1 MADVHVAL
9 DLGSPASQLLWVELR
24 WSPTQPQQT
33 WTLPVWT
40 PGSYTVRDPSQ
51 HLHSLTVEQAGQVLV
66 PRRRSPET
74 WDLECRV
81 SEPITLRYALE
92 ARQLT
97 VRTNHLD
104 PVFASLCLS
113 AVVMLVE
120 GQRWNPHVLDVLLP
134 ASWSV
139 VCPLP
144 RTNGSFLAEDF
155 DHLVDA
161 PVHAGELQVET
172 LNVRKVAHELVLIGT
187 PPSGW
192 SKTLPQEI
200 EAICSSVCDLMD
212 SDPPSREPYQLVL
225 QLLDQGYGGLEHDN
239 SSVMQFP
246 WTRLLEE
253 GGTRSLLQLIGHE
266 YLHQWNVRRLRPSE
280 YVPYRYDRPVI
291 SEGLWFAEGITS
303 YFDLALPLLSG
314 FSSRLDL
321 LEDLAAD
328 LSHVL
333 LNPGTGIQSLA
344 DSSREAWV
352 RLYKQSP
359 ANARSQISYY
369 RLGTALAFCLDV
381 RLRQVGGS
389 LAETLRLLWNQL
401 GVSGRGYT
409 RVALMEAIG
418 ASSAQLAAQLPDWLD
433 DRGSIPIESCLNALG
448 LELEPVMAAHPD
460 AGWTLREGDG
470 SVWIDRTTSSGAA
483 ESAGLV
489 AGDELMA
496 IRNWR
501 CRTLKRSQQLL
512 QGSDHCQVIYSRR
525 GRIANTQLSLKKAGV
540 ERHRLAWDPG
550 APREARLL
558 RDQWFQII

>member
-1 MADVHVAL
+1 MADVQVAL
-9 DLGSPASQLLWVELR
+9 DLGTPASQLLWVEMR
-24 WSPTQPQQT
+24 WSPSERRQA

-51 HLHSLTVEQAGQVLV
+51 HLHSLTVEQAGKPLI

-74 WDLECRV
+74 WELECQV

-97 VRTNHLD
+97 VRTNHID

-120 GQRWNPHVLDVLLP
+120 GQRWNQHALEVSLP

-144 RTNGSFLAEDF
+144 ESNGCFLAEDF

-161 PVHAGELQVET
+161 PVHAGALQVKT
-172 LNVRKVAHELVLIGT
+172 LNVRKVSHELVLIGT

-192 SKTLPQEI
+192 STTLPGEI
-200 EAICSSVCDLMD
+200 ESICSSVCDLMD

-239 SSVMQFP
+239 ASVMQFP

-381 RLRQVGGS
+381 RLRQSGGS
-389 LAETLRLLWNQL
+389 LAETLRLLWRRL
-401 GVSGRGYT
+401 GIHGRGYT
-409 RVALMEAIG
+409 RSDLIEVIG
-418 ASSAQLAAQLPDWLD
+418 LTSNDLAAELPAWLD
-433 DRGSIPIESCLNALG
+433 VCGSLPIEPCLKDLG
-448 LELEPVMAAHPD
+448 LVLEPVMASHPD
-460 AGWTLREGDG
+460 AGWTLREADG
-470 SVWIDRTTSSGAA
+470 TVWIDRTVPAGPA

-489 AGDELMA
+489 AGDELLSL
-496 IRNWR
+496 RDWR
-501 CRTLKRSQQLL
+501 CRNLQRSQQLL
-512 QGSDHCQVIYSRR
+512 HGSDQCQVIYSRR
-525 GRIANTQLSLKKAGV
+525 GRIANTELSLKKAGV

-550 APREARLL
+550 ATREARLL

>member
-9 DLGSPASQLLWVELR
+9 DLSSPASQILQVEIR
-24 WSPTQPQQT
+24 WCPAQPRQT

-51 HLHSLTVEQAGQVLV
+51 HLHSLSVEQSGQVLS

-74 WDLECRV
+74 WELDCRV
-81 SEPITLRYALE
+81 SEQLTLRYALE

-120 GQRWNPHVLDVLLP
+120 GHRWERHVLQVSIPD
-134 ASWSV
+134 SWTV
-139 VCPLP
+139 ACPLP
-144 RTNGSFLAEDF
+144 RLDGSFLADDF

-161 PVHAGELQVET
+161 PVHAGELHVET
-172 LNVRKVAHELVLIGT
+172 LKVRTLSHELVLIGA

-192 SKTLPQEI
+192 STTLPGEI
-200 EAICSSVCDLMD
+200 ESICSAVCDLMD

-239 SSVMQFP
+239 ASVMQFP

-333 LNPGTGIQSLA
+333 LNPGTDIQSLA

-381 RLRQVGGS
+381 RLRQLGGS
-389 LAETLRLLWNQL
+389 LAETLRLLWSRL
-401 GVSGRGYT
+401 GLHGRGYT
-409 RVALMEAIG
+409 RRDLMDVIG
-418 ASSAQLAAQLPDWLD
+418 STSVELADQLPSWLD
-433 DRGSIPIESCLNALG
+433 DCGSLPIETCLKDLG
-448 LELEPVMAAHPD
+448 LVLEPVMASHPD
-460 AGWTLREGDG
+460 AGWTLRDADG
-470 SVWIDRTTSSGAA
+470 SVWIDRTVPEGAA

-489 AGDELMA
+489 AGDELLA
-496 IRNWR
+496 LRDWR
-501 CRTLKRSQQLL
+501 CRNLQRTQQLL
-512 QGSDHCQVIYSRR
+512 QGPELCPVSYSRR
-525 GRIANTQLSLKKAGV
+525 GRIASTELSLKKAGV

-550 APREARLL
+550 ATREARLL

>member
-120 GQRWNPHVLDVLLP
+120 GQRWNPHALDVLLP

-352 RLYKQSP
+352 RLYKQSS

-433 DRGSIPIESCLNALG
+433 DCGSIPIEPCLNALG

-470 SVWIDRTTSSGAA
+470 SVWIDRTTSSGPA

>member
-24 WSPTQPQQT
+24 WSPTQPRQT
-33 WTLPVWT
+33 WSLPVWT

-51 HLHSLTVEQAGQVLV
+51 HLHSLTVQQAGQLLF

-74 WDLECRV
+74 WDVECLV
-81 SEPITLRYALE
+81 SEPLTVRYALE

-97 VRTNHLD
+97 VRTNHVD

-113 AVVMLVE
+113 AVVMLIE
-120 GQRWNPHVLDVLLP
+120 GQRWNQHVLEVLIP
-134 ASWSV
+134 ASWTA

-144 RTNGSFLAEDF
+144 RNNGSFLAEDF

-161 PVHAGELQVET
+161 PVHAGELHVEM
-172 LNVRKVAHELVLIGT
+172 LNVRKVSHELVLIGT

-192 SKTLPQEI
+192 SSTLPAEI
-200 EAICSSVCDLMD
+200 ESICSSVCDLMG

-246 WTRLLEE
+246 WTRLLEN

-333 LNPGTGIQSLA
+333 LNPGTTIQSLA

-389 LAETLRLLWNQL
+389 LAETLRLLWSRL
-401 GVSGRGYT
+401 GVHGRGYT
-409 RVALMEAIG
+409 RHDLMEVIS
-418 ASSAQLAAQLPDWLD
+418 ASSAELAAQLPIWLD
-433 DRGSIPIESCLNALG
+433 NCGSIPVESCLNELG
-448 LELEPVMAAHPD
+448 LQLEPVMAAHPD
-460 AGWTLREGDG
+460 AGWTLREADG
-470 SVWIDRTTSSGAA
+470 SVWIDRTVSSGAA

-489 AGDELMA
+489 AGDELLSL
-496 IRNWR
+496 RNWR
-501 CRTLKRSQQLL
+501 CQNLQRSQQLL
-512 QGSDHCQVIYSRR
+512 HGSDQCQVMYSRR
-525 GRIANTQLSLKKAGV
+525 GRIASTELFLKKAGV

-550 APREARLL
+550 ATREARSL

>member
-9 DLGSPASQLLWVELR
+9 DLRVPASQLLWVELR
-24 WSPTQPQQT
+24 WSPTQPRQT

-51 HLHSLTVEQAGQVLV
+51 HLHSLSVEQAGQTLV
-66 PRRRSPET
+66 ARRRSPET
-74 WDLECRV
+74 WELECRV

-97 VRTNHLD
+97 VRTNHVD
-104 PVFASLCLS
+104 PLFASLCLS

-120 GQRWNPHVLDVLLP
+120 GQRWNQHLLQVLLP
-134 ASWSV
+134 TAWSV

-144 RTNGSFLAEDF
+144 QNNGFFLAEDF

-161 PVHAGELQVET
+161 PVHAGELHVET
-172 LNVRKVAHELVLIGT
+172 LRVREVSHELVLIGT
-187 PPSGW
+187 PPAGW
-192 SKTLPQEI
+192 SSTLPAEI
-200 EAICSSVCDLMD
+200 ESICAAVCALMD
-212 SDPPSREPYQLVL
+212 SDPPSQQPYQLVL

-280 YVPYRYDRPVI
+280 YVPYRYDKPVI

-333 LNPGTGIQSLA
+333 LNPGTRIQSLA

-369 RLGTALAFCLDV
+369 KLGTALAFCLDV
-381 RLRQVGGS
+381 RLRQAGGS
-389 LAETLRLLWNQL
+389 LARSLRLLWSQL
-401 GVSGRGYT
+401 GIHGRGYT
-409 RVALMEAIG
+409 RQELMDVIG
-418 ASSAQLAAQLPDWLD
+418 STSPELASQLHTWLD
-433 DRGSIPIESCLNALG
+433 DCDSIPVESCLKALG
-448 LELEPVMAAHPD
+448 LQLEPVMATHPD
-460 AGWTLREGDG
+460 AGWILREKEG
-470 SVWIDRTTSSGAA
+470 SVWIDRTVSSGAA

-489 AGDELMA
+489 PGDELLA

-501 CRTLKRSQQLL
+501 CRNLQRSQQLL
-512 QGSDHCQVIYSRR
+512 HGADECQVFYSRR
-525 GRIANTQLSLKKAGV
+525 GQIDSTELSLKKAGV

-550 APREARLL
+550 ATREARLL

>member
-433 DRGSIPIESCLNALG
+433 DCGSIPIEPCLNALG

>member
-120 GQRWNPHVLDVLLP
+120 GQRWNPHVLDVLPP

-448 LELEPVMAAHPD
+448 LELEPVMATHPD

>member
-1 MADVHVAL
+1 MADVQVAL
-9 DLGSPASQLLWVELR
+9 DLSTPASQLLWVELR
-24 WSPTQPQQT
+24 WCPTQPHQR

-51 HLHSLTVEQAGQVLV
+51 HLHSLTVEQAGRALI

-74 WDLECRV
+74 WELECQI

-113 AVVMLVE
+113 AVVMLVD
-120 GQRWNPHVLDVLLP
+120 GHRWDRHVLQLLIP
-134 ASWSV
+134 EAWTV
-139 VCPLP
+139 ACPLP
-144 RTNGSFLAEDF
+144 QTNGSFVAEDF

-161 PVHAGELQVET
+161 PVHAGELHVET
-172 LNVRKVAHELVLIGT
+172 LIVRDMAHELVLIGT

-192 SKTLPQEI
+192 STTLPAEI
-200 EAICSSVCDLMD
+200 ASICSAVCDLMD
-212 SDPPSREPYQLVL
+212 SDPPSKQPYQLVL
-225 QLLDQGYGGLEHDN
+225 QLLDKGYGGLEHDN
-239 SSVMQFP
+239 ASVMQFP

-333 LNPGTGIQSLA
+333 LNPGTRIQSLA

-359 ANARSQISYY
+359 ANARSQVSYY

-381 RLRQVGGS
+381 RLRQLGGS
-389 LAETLRLLWNQL
+389 LAGTLRLLWNRL
-401 GVSGRGYT
+401 GIHGRGYT
-409 RVALMEAIG
+409 RGDLIEVIG
-418 ASSAQLAAQLPDWLD
+418 STSSDLAAELPAWLD
-433 DRGSIPIESCLNALG
+433 VCGSLPIESCLKDLG
-448 LELEPVMAAHPD
+448 LVLEPVMASHPD
-460 AGWTLREGDG
+460 AGWTLREADG
-470 SVWIDRTTSSGAA
+470 TVWIDRTVPAGAA

-489 AGDELMA
+489 AGDELLA
-496 IRNWR
+496 LRDWR
-501 CRTLKRSQQLL
+501 CHNLQRSQQLL
-512 QGSDHCQVIYSRR
+512 HGSDPCQVIYSRR
-525 GRIANTQLSLKKAGV
+525 GRIASTELSLKKAGV

>member
-9 DLGSPASQLLWVELR
+9 DLGTPASQLLWVELR
-24 WSPTQPQQT
+24 WSPTQARQT

-51 HLHSLTVEQAGQVLV
+51 HLHSLTVEQAGEVLV

-74 WDLECRV
+74 WDLECHV

-97 VRTNHLD
+97 VRTNHVD

-120 GQRWNPHVLDVLLP
+120 GQRWNPHVLEVLVP
-134 ASWSV
+134 SSWSV

-144 RTNGSFLAEDF
+144 RNNNSFWAEDF

-161 PVHAGELQVET
+161 PVHAGELHVEM
-172 LNVRKVAHELVLIGT
+172 LNVRTVSHELVLIGS

-192 SKTLPQEI
+192 STTLPAEI
-200 EAICSSVCDLMD
+200 ESICSSVCDLMD
-212 SDPPSREPYQLVL
+212 CDPPSRQPYQLVL

-389 LAETLRLLWNQL
+389 LAETLRLLWARL
-401 GVSGRGYT
+401 GIHGRGYT
-409 RVALMEAIG
+409 RHDLMEVI
-418 ASSAQLAAQLPDWLD
+418 SAHSAELATQLPTWLD
-433 DRGSIPIESCLNALG
+433 DCGSIPVVSCLKALG
-448 LELEPVMAAHPD
+448 LELEPVMASHPD
-460 AGWTLREGDG
+460 AGWTLREADG
-470 SVWIDRTTSSGAA
+470 SVWIDRTVSSGSA

-489 AGDELMA
+489 AGDELLSL
-496 IRNWR
+496 RNWR
-501 CRTLKRSQQLL
+501 CRNLKRSQQLL
-512 QGSDHCQVIYSRR
+512 QGSEQCQVIYSRR
-525 GRIANTQLSLKKAGV
+525 GRIASTELFLKKAGV

-550 APREARLL
+550 ASREARLL

>member
-9 DLGSPASQLLWVELR
+9 DLASPASQLLWVEIR
-24 WSPTQPQQT
+24 WSPQHPRQT

-51 HLHSLTVEQAGQVLV
+51 HLHSLSVEQAGQALI

-74 WDLECRV
+74 WDLDCQV
-81 SEPITLRYALE
+81 SETVTLRYALE

-113 AVVMLVE
+113 AVVMLVD
-120 GQRWNPHVLDVLLP
+120 GQRWTPHVLEVLLP
-134 ASWSV
+134 PSWSV
-139 VCPLP
+139 ACPLP
-144 RTNGSFLAEDF
+144 QSNGAFLAEDF

-161 PVHAGELQVET
+161 PVHAGALQVET
-172 LNVRKVAHELVLIGT
+172 LNVRTVSHELVLIGT

-192 SKTLPQEI
+192 SATLPGEI
-200 EAICSSVCDLMD
+200 ESICASVCDLMD

-246 WTRLLEE
+246 WSRLLED

-314 FSSRLDL
+314 FSGRLEL

-389 LAETLRLLWNQL
+389 LAQTLRLLWSRL
-401 GVSGRGYT
+401 GIHGRGYT
-409 RVALMEAIG
+409 RHDLMEVIG
-418 ASSAQLAAQLPDWLD
+418 VSSAALAAHLPTWLD
-433 DRGSIPIESCLNALG
+433 DCGSIPIESCLKDLG
-448 LELEPVMAAHPD
+448 LVLEPVKAAHPN
-460 AGWTLREGDG
+460 AGWALREADG
-470 SVWIDRTTSSGAA
+470 SVWIDRTLPAGPA

-489 AGDELMA
+489 PGDELLA
-496 IRNWR
+496 LRHWR
-501 CRTLKRSQQLL
+501 CRTQQRSQQLL
-512 QGSDHCQVIYSRR
+512 HGSEQCQVTYSRR
-525 GRIANTQLSLKKAGV
+525 GRIAHTELSLKKAAV
-540 ERHRLAWDPG
+540 ERYRLAWDPG
-550 APREARLL
+550 ASREARLL

>member
-120 GQRWNPHVLDVLLP
+120 GQRWNPHALDVLLP

-144 RTNGSFLAEDF
+144 RTNGCFLAEDF

-433 DRGSIPIESCLNALG
+433 DCGSIPIEPCLNALG

-470 SVWIDRTTSSGAA
+470 SVWIDRTTSSGPA

-525 GRIANTQLSLKKAGV
+525 GRIANTQLFLKKAGV

>member
-1 MADVHVAL
+1 MAEVQVAL
-9 DLGSPASQLLWVELR
+9 DLGNPASQLVWVEIR
-24 WSPTQPQQT
+24 WCPTQPQQS

-51 HLHSLTVEQAGQVLV
+51 HLHSLTVEQAGEALI
-66 PRRRSPET
+66 PRRRSPEI
-74 WDLECRV
+74 WELECQV

-113 AVVMLVE
+113 AVVMLVD
-120 GQRWNPHVLDVLLP
+120 GHRWDRHVLQLLIP
-134 ASWSV
+134 DAWTV

-144 RTNGSFLAEDF
+144 QTNGSFLAKDF

-161 PVHAGELQVET
+161 PVHAGELHVET
-172 LNVRKVAHELVLIGT
+172 LKVRDMTHDLVLIGT

-192 SKTLPQEI
+192 STTLPAEI
-200 EAICSSVCDLMD
+200 ASICSVVCDLMD
-212 SDPPSREPYQLVL
+212 SDPPSRQPYQLVL
-225 QLLDQGYGGLEHDN
+225 QLLDKGYGGLEHDN

-291 SEGLWFAEGITS
+291 SDGLWFAEGITS

-381 RLRQVGGS
+381 RLRQRGGS
-389 LAETLRLLWNQL
+389 LAETLRVLWRRL
-401 GVSGRGYT
+401 GIHGRGYT
-409 RVALMEAIG
+409 RGDLIEVIG
-418 ASSAQLAAQLPDWLD
+418 STSNDLAAELPSWLD
-433 DRGSIPIESCLNALG
+433 VCGSLPIESCVKDLG
-448 LELEPVMAAHPD
+448 LVLEPVMASHPD
-460 AGWTLREGDG
+460 AGWTLRETEG
-470 SVWIDRTTSSGAA
+470 SVWIDRTVSSGAA
-483 ESAGLV
+483 ETAGLV
-489 AGDELMA
+489 AGDELLA
-496 IRNWR
+496 LRNWR
-501 CRTLKRSQQLL
+501 CSNLQRSQQLL
-512 QGSDHCQVIYSRR
+512 HGPDQCQVIYSRR
-525 GRIANTQLSLKKAGV
+525 GQIASTELSLKKAGV

-550 APREARLL
+550 ATREARLL

>member
-33 WTLPVWT
+33 WTMPVWT

-51 HLHSLTVEQAGQVLV
+51 HLHSLTVEQAGQILV

-120 GQRWNPHVLDVLLP
+120 GQRWNPHALDVLLP

-352 RLYKQSP
+352 RLYKQSS

-433 DRGSIPIESCLNALG
+433 DCGSIPIEPCLNALG

-470 SVWIDRTTSSGAA
+470 SVWIDRTTSSGPA

>member
-1 MADVHVAL
+1 MADVQVAL
-9 DLGSPASQLLWVELR
+9 DLSTPASQLLWVEMR
-24 WSPTQPQQT
+24 WSPAQRRQT

-51 HLHSLTVEQAGQVLV
+51 HLHSLTVEQAGQALT

-74 WDLECRV
+74 WELECQV

-97 VRTNHLD
+97 VRTNHVD

-120 GQRWNPHVLDVLLP
+120 GQRWERHSLRVLSPD
-134 ASWSV
+134 AWTV

-144 RTNGSFLAEDF
+144 QTNGRFVAEDF

-161 PVHAGELQVET
+161 PVHAGELHVET
-172 LNVRKVAHELVLIGT
+172 LHVRDMAHELVLIGT

-192 SKTLPQEI
+192 STTLPAEI
-200 EAICSSVCDLMD
+200 TSICSVVCDLMD
-212 SDPPSREPYQLVL
+212 SDPPSRQPYQLVL
-225 QLLDQGYGGLEHDN
+225 QLLDKGYGGLEHDN
-239 SSVMQFP
+239 ASVMQFP

-344 DSSREAWV
+344 DSAREAWV

-359 ANARSQISYY
+359 ANARSQVSYY
-369 RLGTALAFCLDV
+369 KLGTALAFCLDV
-381 RLRQVGGS
+381 RLRQLGGS
-389 LAETLRLLWNQL
+389 LAETLRLLWGRL
-401 GVSGRGYT
+401 GIHGRGYT
-409 RVALMEAIG
+409 RDDLIEVIALT
-418 ASSAQLAAQLPDWLD
+418 STDLAAELPAWLD
-433 DRGSIPIESCLNALG
+433 VCGSLPIESCLKDLG
-448 LELEPVMAAHPD
+448 LVLEPVLASHPD
-460 AGWTLREGDG
+460 AGWTLREADG
-470 SVWIDRTTSSGAA
+470 TVWIDRTVPAGAA

-489 AGDELMA
+489 AGDELLA
-496 IRNWR
+496 LRDWR
-501 CRTLKRSQQLL
+501 CHNLQRSQQLL
-512 QGSDHCQVIYSRR
+512 HGSDPCQVIYSRR
-525 GRIANTQLSLKKAGV
+525 GRIASTELSLRKAGV

-550 APREARLL
+550 ATREARLL

>member
-120 GQRWNPHVLDVLLP
+120 GQRWNPHALDVLLP

-352 RLYKQSP
+352 RLYKQSS

-433 DRGSIPIESCLNALG
+433 DCGSIPIEPCLNALG

-470 SVWIDRTTSSGAA
+470 SVWIDRTTSSGPA

-550 APREARLL
+550 ATREARLL

>member
-113 AVVMLVE
+113 AVVMFVE

>member
-9 DLGSPASQLLWVELR
+9 DLRSPASQLLWVELQ
-24 WSPTQPQQT
+24 WSPAQPRQT

-51 HLHSLTVEQAGQVLV
+51 HLHSLSVEQAGQPLV
-66 PRRRSPET
+66 SRRRSPET
-74 WDLECRV
+74 WELQCRV

-120 GQRWNPHVLDVLLP
+120 GQRWNRHLLQVLLP
-134 ASWSV
+134 PSWSV

-144 RTNGSFLAEDF
+144 QDNGTFVAEDF

-161 PVHAGELQVET
+161 PVHAGELHVET
-172 LNVRKVAHELVLIGT
+172 LNVREVSHQLVLIGT
-187 PPSGW
+187 PPAGW
-192 SKTLPQEI
+192 SSTLPAEI
-200 EAICSSVCDLMD
+200 EAICSSVCTLMD

-280 YVPYRYDRPVI
+280 YVPYRYDKPVI

-303 YFDLALPLLSG
+303 YFDLALTLLSG

-369 RLGTALAFCLDV
+369 KLGTALAFCLDV
-381 RLRQVGGS
+381 RLRQAGGS
-389 LAETLRLLWNQL
+389 LARSLRLLWSRL
-401 GVSGRGYT
+401 GLHGRGYT
-409 RVALMEAIG
+409 RRDLMDVIG
-418 ASSAQLAAQLPDWLD
+418 STSPELASQLPTWLD
-433 DRGSIPIESCLNALG
+433 NCGSIPIESCLKELG
-448 LELEPVMAAHPD
+448 LELQPVMAAHPD
-460 AGWTLREGDG
+460 AGWTLHENDG
-470 SVWIDRTTSSGAA
+470 SVWIVRTVSSGAA

-489 AGDELMA
+489 AGDELLA

-501 CRTLKRSQQLL
+501 CQNLQRSQQLL
-512 QGSDHCQVIYSRR
+512 HGADQCQVFYSRR
-525 GRIANTQLSLKKAGV
+525 GRIASTELSLKKAGV

-550 APREARLL
+550 ATREARLL

>member
-1 MADVHVAL
+1 
-9 DLGSPASQLLWVELR
+9 
-24 WSPTQPQQT
+24 
-33 WTLPVWT
+33 
-40 PGSYTVRDPSQ
+40 
-51 HLHSLTVEQAGQVLV
+51 
-66 PRRRSPET
+66 
-74 WDLECRV
+74 
-81 SEPITLRYALE
+81 
-92 ARQLT
+92 
-97 VRTNHLD
+97 
-104 PVFASLCLS
+104 
-113 AVVMLVE
+113 MLVE
-120 GQRWNPHVLDVLLP
+120 GQRWNPHALDVLLP

-433 DRGSIPIESCLNALG
+433 DCGSIPIEPCLNALG

-470 SVWIDRTTSSGAA
+470 SVWIDRTTSSGPA

>member
-120 GQRWNPHVLDVLLP
+120 GQRWNPHALDVLLP

-344 DSSREAWV
+344 DSSRESWV

-433 DRGSIPIESCLNALG
+433 DCGSIPIEPCLNALG

-470 SVWIDRTTSSGAA
+470 SVWIDRTTSSGPA

-540 ERHRLAWDPG
+540 ERPRLAWDPG

>member
-433 DRGSIPIESCLNALG
+433 DCGSIPIESCLNALG

>member
-120 GQRWNPHVLDVLLP
+120 GQRWNPHVLDVLPP

-470 SVWIDRTTSSGAA
+470 SVWIDRTTSSGPA

>member
-120 GQRWNPHVLDVLLP
+120 GQRWNPHALDVLLP

-161 PVHAGELQVET
+161 PVHAGELQIET

-352 RLYKQSP
+352 RLYKQSS

-433 DRGSIPIESCLNALG
+433 DCGSIPIEPCLNALG

-470 SVWIDRTTSSGAA
+470 SVWIDRTTSSGPA

>member
-120 GQRWNPHVLDVLLP
+120 GQRWNPHVLDVLPP

-433 DRGSIPIESCLNALG
+433 DCGSIPIEPCLNALG

>member
-212 SDPPSREPYQLVL
+212 SEPPSREPYQLVL